1 MNVSPGEYIFNN
13 NGLKLRYKVAGSGP
27 VLMVQPPGWG
37 VGAGL
42 YEQTFGPLESHFTLV
57 THDPRGSGQS
67 EAPADPEEMNVG
79 AFVEDLESLR
89 KHLELDSF
97 ALIGHSHGG
106 FIALNYALKYPR
118 RLSHL
123 VPVDTQLGVAEP
135 QADAQ
140 RNLPELA
147 KDPRFAAAAQ
157 TFGNPG
163 KLESDEDMTA
173 LVDGVWPLYF
183 FDPESEAATVSRRQL
198 RASRIS
204 VAAMKATSASNG
216 RFLVRDRLSD
226 IRVPTL
232 VLVGR
237 HDFLCSPAQAK
248 IIHEGIKA
256 SQLIVFDNSGHLP
269 WLEEPRAFFPA
280 CRTFSRTEPC
290 NLLQETN
297 DMMFSPKR

>member
-1 MNVSPGEYIFNN
+1 MNISPGEHIFNK
-13 NGLKLRYKVAGSGP
+13 NGLKLWYKVVGSGP

-42 YEQTFGPLESHFTLV
+42 YEHAFGPLESHFTLIY
-57 THDPRGSGQS
+57 HDPRGSGRS

-89 KHLELDSF
+89 EHLELDSF

-123 VPVDTQLGVAEP
+123 LPLDAQIGVDEP
-135 QADAQ
+135 REDAQ

-147 KDPRFAAAAQ
+147 KDARFADAVQA
-157 TFGNPG
+157 FGGPW
-163 KLESDEDMTA
+163 KLESDEDMST
-173 LVDGVWPLYF
+173 LVDRVWPLYF
-183 FDPESEAATVSRRQL
+183 FDPESEAAAASRKSV

-216 RFLVRDRLSD
+216 RFLVRDKLSA
-226 IRVPTL
+226 IHVPTL

-237 HDFLCSPAQAK
+237 HDFICSPVQAK
-248 IIHEGIKA
+248 IIHEGVKG
-256 SQLIVFDNSGHLP
+256 SGLVVFGRSGHLP
-269 WLEEPRAFFPA
+269 WLEEPRMFFSTVTGFLA
-280 CRTFSRTEPC
+280 DRS
-290 NLLQETN
+290 
-297 DMMFSPKR
+297 